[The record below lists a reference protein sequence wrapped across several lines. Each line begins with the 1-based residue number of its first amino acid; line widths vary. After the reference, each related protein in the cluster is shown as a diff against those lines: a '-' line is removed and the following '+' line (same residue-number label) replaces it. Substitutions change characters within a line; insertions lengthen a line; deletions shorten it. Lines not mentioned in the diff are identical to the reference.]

1 MRHHKLPA
9 VLLALLAFILVG
21 CGGDVYVEEAG
32 FELMSDATI
41 DESATVTGET
51 AVATAE

>member
-1 MRHHKLPA
+1 
-9 VLLALLAFILVG
+9 VLFRS
-21 CGGDVYVEEAG
+21 EAG